1 GLHRY
6 NESTNTF
13 DQIPSS
19 DLSNSTVLDLYVGAD
34 NHIYVGTEGYGMK
47 IYHPETNTLIDL
59 NPAFTTFS
67 LSTTKTNAILED
79 QAGNLWI
86 GVSQKGVFFLHR
98 YKNRFS
104 YIGSRSSKQ
113 DFIGDH
119 AVTSML
125 EERSGRLWVGTD
137 RDGLYLLDRNRTKST
152 RYKAISQCQPP
163 SS

>member
-1 GLHRY
+1 
-6 NESTNTF
+6 
-13 DQIPSS
+13 
-19 DLSNSTVLDLYVGAD
+19 
-34 NHIYVGTEGYGMK
+34 
-47 IYHPETNTLIDL
+47 
-59 NPAFTTFS
+59 

-163 SS
+163 SSIMAIFEDSDGDLWLGGSKEGLINLNRRTGICRAIPGLTDKNGDHVELIH